1 MESHSSIV
9 VTKYLGIK
17 RVEMSSSK
25 EENVAIPVESIE
37 NENQTLLP
45 QTDILDG
52 STDGKTG
59 NSSTSQ
65 TNNGTYDENSKA
77 NETSNSG

>member
-1 MESHSSIV
+1 MESHSAI
-9 VTKYLGIK
+9 VTKYLRIK

-59 NSSTSQ
+59 NSSASQ
-65 TNNGTYDENSKA
+65 TNNGTYDEKSKA

>member
-1 MESHSSIV
+1 MESHSAI
-9 VTKYLGIK
+9 VTKYLRIK

-25 EENVAIPVESIE
+25 EENLASPVESIE

-65 TNNGTYDENSKA
+65 TNNGTYDEKSKA
-77 NETSNSG
+77 NATSNSG

>member
-1 MESHSSIV
+1 MESYSAI
-9 VTKYLGIK
+9 VTKYLRIK
-17 RVEMSSSK
+17 LAEMSSSK
-25 EENVAIPVESIE
+25 EENLAIPVESIE

-52 STDGKTG
+52 STDGKIG

-65 TNNGTYDENSKA
+65 ANNGTYDEKSKA

>member
-1 MESHSSIV
+1 
-9 VTKYLGIK
+9 
-17 RVEMSSSK
+17 MSSSK
-25 EENVAIPVESIE
+25 EEHVAAPVESIE

-65 TNNGTYDENSKA
+65 TNNCTYDEKSKA

>member
-1 MESHSSIV
+1 MA
-9 VTKYLGIK
+9 
-17 RVEMSSSK
+17 SSK
-25 EENVAIPVESIE
+25 EENLAIPVESIE

-52 STDGKTG
+52 STDGKTA
-59 NSSTSQ
+59 NSPTSQ
-65 TNNGTYDENSKA
+65 TNNGTYDEKSKA

>member
-1 MESHSSIV
+1 
-9 VTKYLGIK
+9 
-17 RVEMSSSK
+17 MSSSK

-59 NSSTSQ
+59 NSSASQ
-65 TNNGTYDENSKA
+65 TNNGTYDEKSKA

>member
-1 MESHSSIV
+1 METYSAIV
-9 VTKYLGIK
+9 NKYLRIK

-25 EENVAIPVESIE
+25 EENLAIPVESIE

-45 QTDILDG
+45 QTDIVDG

-59 NSSTSQ
+59 TSSTSQ
-65 TNNGTYDENSKA
+65 TNNGAYDEKSKA

>member
-1 MESHSSIV
+1 
-9 VTKYLGIK
+9 
-17 RVEMSSSK
+17 MSSSK
-25 EENVAIPVESIE
+25 EENVSIPVESIE

-52 STDGKTG
+52 STHGKTG

-65 TNNGTYDENSKA
+65 TNNGTYDESSKA

>member
-9 VTKYLGIK
+9 TKYLRIK

-25 EENVAIPVESIE
+25 EENLAVPVESIE

-59 NSSTSQ
+59 NSSNSQ
-65 TNNGTYDENSKA
+65 TNNGTYDEKSKA

>member
-1 MESHSSIV
+1 
-9 VTKYLGIK
+9 
-17 RVEMSSSK
+17 MSSSK
-25 EENVAIPVESIE
+25 EENLAIPVESIE

-59 NSSTSQ
+59 NSSASQ
-65 TNNGTYDENSKA
+65 TNNGIYDEKSKA

>member
-1 MESHSSIV
+1 METYSAIV
-9 VTKYLGIK
+9 NKYLRIK
-17 RVEMSSSK
+17 LVEMSSSK
-25 EENVAIPVESIE
+25 EENLATPVESIE

-59 NSSTSQ
+59 NSSASQ
-65 TNNGTYDENSKA
+65 TNNGTYDEKSKA

>member
-1 MESHSSIV
+1 MDSYLAIV
-9 VTKYLGIK
+9 TTYLRIK

-25 EENVAIPVESIE
+25 EENLAIPVESIE

-52 STDGKTG
+52 STDSKTS

-65 TNNGTYDENSKA
+65 TNNGTYDEKSKA

>member
-1 MESHSSIV
+1 
-9 VTKYLGIK
+9 
-17 RVEMSSSK
+17 MSSSK

-77 NETSNSG
+77 YETSNSG